1 MDKREFTALF
11 IERLPDFGLGKTMN
25 DRLNRSTLKFRE

>member
-1 MDKREFTALF
+1 MDKREFTSLF

-25 DRLNRSTLKFRE
+25 DRLNRSTLKFRA